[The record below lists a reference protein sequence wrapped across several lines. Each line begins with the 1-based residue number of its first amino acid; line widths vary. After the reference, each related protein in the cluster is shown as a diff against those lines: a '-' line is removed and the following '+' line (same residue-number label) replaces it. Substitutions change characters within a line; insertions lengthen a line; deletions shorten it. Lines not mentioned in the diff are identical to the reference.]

1 MHLKAMKLN
10 NIINFLDNKR
20 LNTSNIYTQIG
31 KVRFDNHKNT
41 KEILTC
47 KQLPNLV
54 TPCDSQA
61 HNVGPNEF
69 NINLSWG
76 YCNISYCMDLIW

>member
-1 MHLKAMKLN
+1 MHLKVMKLN

-47 KQLPNLV
+47 KR
-54 TPCDSQA
+54 
-61 HNVGPNEF
+61 
-69 NINLSWG
+69 
-76 YCNISYCMDLIW
+76 